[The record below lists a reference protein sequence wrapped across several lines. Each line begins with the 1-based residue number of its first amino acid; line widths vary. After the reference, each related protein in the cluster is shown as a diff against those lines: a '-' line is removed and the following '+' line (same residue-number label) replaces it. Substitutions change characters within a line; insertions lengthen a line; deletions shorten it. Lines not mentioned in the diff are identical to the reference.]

1 MASAPEWRPRMVAWC
16 SSGAGPKAASGSHR
30 PIIRRSP
37 VAGERRLRA
46 SGEFRLVYARG
57 RRYDSHSFTAFIY
70 PSVTSVHRLGVT
82 ASSKAVGGAVDRNRA
97 KRMLREMFRLSAG
110 QLEGLRLKYDWVLNA
125 KRNLLVSSAEKRF
138 GEFRKII
145 QQIAKTDP

>member
-1 MASAPEWRPRMVAWC
+1 MASAREWRPRTVVWC
-16 SSGAGPKAASGSHR
+16 SSGAGLKAARGLRRH
-30 PIIRRSP
+30 IIRRFP

-70 PSVTSVHRLGVT
+70 PSVTSEHRLGVT
-82 ASSKAVGGAVDRNRA
+82 ASSKAVGCAVDRNRA
-97 KRMLREMFRLSAG
+97 KRLLREMFRLSDD
-110 QLEGLRLKYDWVLNA
+110 QLEELKLKYDWVLNA
-125 KRNLLVSSAEKRF
+125 KRSLLVSSAEKRF
-138 GEFRKII
+138 AEFRKII